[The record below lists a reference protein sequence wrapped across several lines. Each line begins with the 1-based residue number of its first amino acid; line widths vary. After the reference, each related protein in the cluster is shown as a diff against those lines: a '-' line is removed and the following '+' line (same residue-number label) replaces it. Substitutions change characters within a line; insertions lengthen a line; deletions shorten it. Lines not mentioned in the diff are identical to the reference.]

1 MGNQRIR
8 RLDPASGTIET
19 WAGNGEAAPTP
30 ENAPM
35 KGTPLHGAR
44 AIAIAT
50 NGDCLIA
57 LRDANMILRLEATTE
72 TYHRIAGTGQ
82 AGYAG
87 DGGPAMLA
95 SFGGTATGRALTFA
109 GPKGLTLAPR
119 GILYIADTDSHAIR
133 RLDLSSGIITTV
145 VGTGTMGDGP
155 ELSPTDYKLARPH
168 GVLFTEGKL
177 YVADS
182 ESHRILLFRP

>member
-1 MGNQRIR
+1 
-8 RLDPASGTIET
+8 
-19 WAGNGEAAPTP
+19 
-30 ENAPM
+30 M

-44 AIAIAT
+44 AIAIAP
-50 NGDCLIA
+50 NGDYLIA
-57 LRDANMILRLEATTE
+57 LRDANVILRLDATKE

-87 DGGPAMLA
+87 DGGSAMLA
-95 SFGGTATGRALTFA
+95 SFGGTATGRALAFA

-133 RLDLSSGIITTV
+133 RLDLLSGIITTV
-145 VGTGTMGDGP
+145 VGTGTIGDGP
-155 ELSPTDYKLARPH
+155 ESSPTEYKLARPH
-168 GVLFTEGKL
+168 GVLFTDGKL